1 MWYSPSKTA
10 ASMEEHSRE
19 DNRRQRDDS
28 GLATADDDSGFL
40 SVGNVQF
47 CSDEICDAGLRSRQ
61 TPSEGLQDEERQQQQ
76 RVASIIPE
84 AAIASS
90 SPTTIVKESIRIT
103 DSGVVDVELS
113 DDLDRLTLS
122 RGSIQLEPKILE
134 LSHVDATSAHG
145 QQQLGDDQCSI
156 INKDLWQFYSKDADG
171 DTQLHIAIMQGYVE
185 GALIL
190 INLTPHPHLLNIM
203 NDHLQSPL
211 HLAVLTQQPLIVRR
225 LVLAGADLSL
235 RNFRGNTALH
245 LACANGDLA
254 CAKAL
259 TDPLY
264 PMERNKLMPGQEVP
278 ALPQNLEQINY
289 NGEMCLHVA
298 VANGHVNLVRLLL
311 RLGAD
316 LEAKECLAGRTALH
330 LAVERKCWPIIIFL
344 LKECEPCLNT
354 KTYSGLTAYQLA
366 LYTDRQLAR
375 ELLRHGA
382 KPEPLPDS
390 DSESSDDE
398 LNYVSPILQL
408 KNLQRLKV

>member
-1 MWYSPSKTA
+1 MWYSSSKTGA
-10 ASMEEHSRE
+10 PAEEHSRE
-19 DNRRQRDDS
+19 DDRKMTAADDN
-28 GLATADDDSGFL
+28 GLATGDDDSGFL
-40 SVGNVQF
+40 SVGNVQL
-47 CSDEICDAGLRSRQ
+47 CSDTGLQIPGMGS
-61 TPSEGLQDEERQQQQ
+61 LQDEGQ
-76 RVASIIPE
+76 RGVAPMVPE

-90 SPTTIVKESIRIT
+90 MTTAAKGSVRT
-103 DSGVVDVELS
+103 VDSGVVDVELCV
-113 DDLDRLTLS
+113 DLNRLTLS
-122 RGSIQLEPKILE
+122 GRSIQPEPMTL
-134 LSHVDATSAHG
+134 LHVDVASG
-145 QQQLGDDQCSI
+145 QQHQDDRLMS
-156 INKDLWQFYSKDADG
+156 NKDLWQGFYSRDGDG

-185 GALIL
+185 AALIL
-190 INLTPHPHLLNIM
+190 ISLAPHPHLLNIM

-264 PMERNKLMPGQEVP
+264 PMERNKLMPGQKIP

-289 NGEMCLHVA
+289 NGEMCLHIA

-330 LAVERKCWPIIIFL
+330 LAVERKCWPIISFL
-344 LKECEPCLNT
+344 MKECEPCLDT

-382 KPEPLPDS
+382 KPEPLPNS

-398 LNYVSPILQL
+398 LNYVPTILQL
-408 KNLQRLKV
+408 NNVQRLKV

>member
-1 MWYSPSKTA
+1 MWYSPSKIA
-10 ASMEEHSRE
+10 RIEERE
-19 DNRRQRDDS
+19 DDGRKQRDDS
-28 GLATADDDSGFL
+28 GLATTSNDDSGFL

-47 CSDEICDAGLRSRQ
+47 SGEIPGQ
-61 TPSEGLQDEERQQQQ
+61 TRGCLQQE
-76 RVASIIPE
+76 VAPMMPE
-84 AAIASS
+84 AATTSS
-90 SPTTIVKESIRIT
+90 SSMATKESIRT
-103 DSGVVDVELS
+103 SDSGVVDVELS

-122 RGSIQLEPKILE
+122 GRLIQSESKTLE
-134 LSHVDATSAHG
+134 LSHVDARVIDG
-145 QQQLGDDQCSI
+145 EQRRQGDVDDDQCLT
-156 INKDLWQFYSKDADG
+156 INKDLWQFYSKDGDG
-171 DTQLHIAIMQGYVE
+171 DTQLHIAIMQGYVQA
-185 GALIL
+185 ALIL
-190 INLTPHPHLLNIM
+190 ISLAPHPRLLNIM

-211 HLAVLTQQPLIVRR
+211 HLAVLTQQPVIVRR

-245 LACANGDLA
+245 LACASGDLA

-264 PMERNKLMPGQEVP
+264 PMERNKLIPEQKVP

-298 VANGHVNLVRLLL
+298 VINGHVNLVRLLL

-330 LAVERKCWPIIIFL
+330 LAIERKCWAIITFL
-344 LKECEPCLNT
+344 LKECEPCLDT

-382 KPEPLPDS
+382 KAEPLPDS

-398 LNYVSPILQL
+398 PNYVSTTNILQL
-408 KNLQRLKV
+408 KNVQILKV

>member
-1 MWYSPSKTA
+1 MWYSPSKTVRI
-10 ASMEEHSRE
+10 EEHSRE
-19 DNRRQRDDS
+19 NDRRQRDDS

-40 SVGNVQF
+40 SVGNAKF
-47 CSDEICDAGLRSRQ
+47 CSGEICDAGLQPRQ
-61 TPSEGLQDEERQQQQ
+61 TPTEALQDERQQPQ
-76 RVASIIPE
+76 RVAPMMPE
-84 AAIASS
+84 MAIASS
-90 SPTTIVKESIRIT
+90 SSTTTTAKRSIRT
-103 DSGVVDVELS
+103 ADSGVVDVELS

-122 RGSIQLEPKILE
+122 RGPIQPEPKILE
-134 LSHVDATSAHG
+134 LSHVDAAGPRG
-145 QQQLGDDQCSI
+145 QQHQQGDDQCST
-156 INKDLWQFYSKDADG
+156 INKDLWQFYSKDGDG

-185 GALIL
+185 AALIL
-190 INLTPHPHLLNIM
+190 ISLAPHPRLLNIM

-235 RNFRGNTALH
+235 RNFCGNTALH

-259 TDPLY
+259 TDSLY
-264 PMERNKLMPGQEVP
+264 PMERNKLTPGQKIP

-330 LAVERKCWPIIIFL
+330 LAVERKSWPIITFL

-366 LYTDRQLAR
+366 LYTDRLLAR
-375 ELLRHGA
+375 EMLQHGA

-390 DSESSDDE
+390 DSESSDEE
-398 LNYVSPILQL
+398 LNYMSSIVQM
-408 KNLQRLKV
+408 KNVQRLKV

>member
-1 MWYSPSKTA
+1 MWYSPSKIA
-10 ASMEEHSRE
+10 RMEERE
-19 DNRRQRDDS
+19 DDDRKQRDDS
-28 GLATADDDSGFL
+28 GLATTSNDDSGFL
-40 SVGNVQF
+40 SVGSMQF
-47 CSDEICDAGLRSRQ
+47 SGEIRDAGSQSRQ
-61 TPSEGLQDEERQQQQ
+61 TKGFQEQQ
-76 RVASIIPE
+76 RVVSIMPE
-84 AAIASS
+84 AATTTSS
-90 SPTTIVKESIRIT
+90 SSMATKESIRT
-103 DSGVVDVELS
+103 SDSDVVDVELS

-122 RGSIQLEPKILE
+122 GRLVIQPEPKSLE
-134 LSHVDATSAHG
+134 LSHVDAGVADG
-145 QQQLGDDQCSI
+145 EQRRRGDVDDYDQCSM
-156 INKDLWQFYSKDADG
+156 INKDLWQFYFKDGDG
-171 DTQLHIAIMQGYVE
+171 DTQLHIAIMQGYVQA
-185 GALIL
+185 ALIL
-190 INLTPHPHLLNIM
+190 ISLAHHPRLLNVM

-211 HLAVLTQQPLIVRR
+211 HLAVLTQQPLIIRR

-264 PMERNKLMPGQEVP
+264 PMERNKLIPGQKVP

-298 VANGHVNLVRLLL
+298 VINGHVNLVCLLL
-311 RLGAD
+311 RLGTD
-316 LEAKECLAGRTALH
+316 LEARECLAGRTALH
-330 LAVERKCWPIIIFL
+330 LAVERKCWPIITFL
-344 LKECEPCLNT
+344 LKECEPCLDT

-398 LNYVSPILQL
+398 PNYIPTILQL
-408 KNLQRLKV
+408 KNVQTLKV